1 MTIQLIKNGT
11 VEAVFNDPKL
21 EKLNSASGEIQYIDI
36 SDTDYQCIESNQ
48 LNTIRHSA
56 MKESLTLMQQLESG
70 QMTVEEFEEKYPNNP
85 SNPRASILEMFL
97 HKKEQWKKMEA
108 FNQDV
113 SGRNTGDNENEVS
126 WANKAGFCKTPEQV
140 EAIEEQ
146 AFENGRVETLAD
158 AKAGR
163 YAKSEE
169 IYNKEQTKE
178 LIAEAIKEHERQT
191 LYALKKING
200 VYRLPGAV
208 EELIRDIEN
217 NIAGGY
223 NG

>member
-1 MTIQLIKNGT
+1 MDLNAIKK
-11 VEAVFNDPKL
+11 DRDCL
-21 EKLNSASGEIQYIDI
+21 GEILEHIQNECGHKPNSQAVEMINDWI
-36 SDTDYQCIESNQ
+36 SELDTKIENS
-48 LNTIRHSA
+48 
-56 MKESLTLMQQLESG
+56 
-70 QMTVEEFEEKYPNNP
+70 
-85 SNPRASILEMFL
+85 
-97 HKKEQWKKMEA
+97 
-108 FNQDV
+108 
-113 SGRNTGDNENEVS
+113 NEVS
-126 WANKAGFCKTPEQV
+126 WVNKAGFCKTPEQM

-217 NIAGGY
+217 NIAGGES
-223 NG
+223 